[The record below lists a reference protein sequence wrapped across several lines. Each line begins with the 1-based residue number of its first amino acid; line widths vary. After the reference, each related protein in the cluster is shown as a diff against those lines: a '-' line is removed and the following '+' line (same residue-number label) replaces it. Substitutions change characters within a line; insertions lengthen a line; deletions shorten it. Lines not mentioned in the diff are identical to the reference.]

1 MPWSRRLIR
10 ARSSGRASGALR
22 VLSLGYTR
30 DLWDGARRSFGDTR
44 ARLMRYADAVEEYH
58 VVAHSLIRHRLE
70 RKIRLA
76 GGFWAYAT
84 GGRGRVHSW
93 LVMITIGV
101 RIARQRSIHVIQS
114 QDPLVTGSAALVVK
128 LLTGRP
134 YNVCVYGPNPFDRH
148 WRRSH
153 RLHGLVAP
161 LMGWVLRQADGI
173 QVDGDRTARSIR
185 RRLPGVPLVVKPM
198 VPLNIAR
205 FLEADSVAALR
216 RRLSANGRYTFVGVF
231 VGRVV
236 AQKNI
241 GLLLAAAA
249 IVRATRSDIVFWVI
263 GAGSALPGLRRVAAR
278 RQLADTVHWHPPVSH
293 HEVPAIMA
301 SADFVVL
308 TSDYEGMPRA
318 VIEAAATGTKIV
330 MTHVSGSDEVV
341 VPGETGWVVP
351 VGDACGIARAVAD
364 ATADGGRTPD
374 AAARART
381 QARDFVARH
390 ADPLRQIRWW
400 ETIVESHRNSQ
411 SVT

>member
-1 MPWSRRLIR
+1 
-10 ARSSGRASGALR
+10 
-22 VLSLGYTR
+22 
-30 DLWDGARRSFGDTR
+30 
-44 ARLMRYADAVEEYH
+44 MRYADELDEYH
-58 VVAHSLIRHRLE
+58 VVAHSLTRHGLK

-76 GGFWAYAT
+76 HGFWAYAT
-84 GGRGRVHSW
+84 CGRGRVHSW
-93 LVMITIGV
+93 LQMVIIGV
-101 RIARQRSIHVIQS
+101 RITRQRSIHVIQS
-114 QDPLVTGSAALVVK
+114 QDPLVTGSAALAVK

-153 RLHGLVAP
+153 RLHRLVAP
-161 LMGWVLRQADGI
+161 LMAWVLRQADGI
-173 QVDGDRTARSIR
+173 QVDGERTARSIG
-185 RRLPGVPLVVKPM
+185 RRLPDVPLVVKPM

-216 RRLSANGRYTFVGVF
+216 RRLSKNGRYTFVGVF

-236 AQKNI
+236 MQKNI

-263 GAGSALPGLRRVAAR
+263 GTGSALPRLRRVAAR
-278 RQLADTVHWHPPVSH
+278 RQLSDAVHWHRPVSH
-293 HEVPAIMA
+293 DEVPAIMA

-308 TSDYEGMPRA
+308 TSDYEGMPRV

-330 MTHVSGSDEVV
+330 MTRVSGSDEVV

-351 VGDACGIARAVAD
+351 VGDAHGVARAVVD
-364 ATADGGRTPD
+364 ATADGGRTPG
-374 AAARART
+374 ASVRART
-381 QARDFVARH
+381 QAREFVARH

-400 ETIVESHRNSQ
+400 ETIAQSRRNSQ
-411 SVT
+411 RIT